1 MEFFLDTASITEIKK
16 WKKLDV
22 VNGVTTNPTLLSK
35 EENDPL
41 EQLKEITKLVE
52 GPVSA
57 QVTSTVLEKMI
68 SQGKALYKIA
78 DNIIVKVPST
88 VTGLQAAKELTSS
101 GVNCNITLNFNAI
114 QIIPFC
120 QIPVSYVSLVIGRVG
135 DFGIIM
141 DNKTRISQARKII
154 DKLKSPTKLLV
165 ASIRNP
171 EQFADAIIEGADVV
185 TIPPSTW
192 ENVYKNPLTISGQED
207 FLRAWNQLPE
217 QIRKNYENIS

>member
-1 MEFFLDTASITEIKK
+1 MEFFLDTASIVEIKK
-16 WKKLDV
+16 WKKLDL

-35 EENDPL
+35 EGSDPL

-57 QVTSTVLEKMI
+57 QVTTTILEKMI
-68 SQGKALYKIA
+68 SQGKALHKIA

-101 GVNCNITLNFNAI
+101 GVNCNITLNFNAA

-141 DNKTRISQARKII
+141 DNKTRISQARKTI
-154 DKLKSPTKLLV
+154 DKLKSSTKLLV
-165 ASIRNP
+165 ASVRNP
-171 EQFADAIIEGADVV
+171 EQLTDAIIEGTNVITV
-185 TIPPSTW
+185 RPSTW
-192 ENVYKNPLTISGQED
+192 GFVYSNTLTISGQDD
-207 FLRAWNQLPE
+207 FLSAWKQLPE
-217 QIRKNYENIS
+217 EIRENYENLS